1 MRLSGAEP
9 QASQD
14 SDLNRTGVKPIN
26 RVPECRSFH
35 RDRRG
40 APAAGRGGN
49 GERTEEGLA
58 RDDVSRIR
66 S

>member
-1 MRLSGAEP
+1 MYRRRY
-9 QASQD
+9 ASD
-14 SDLNRTGVKPIN
+14 GRNRAGVKSTRP
-26 RVPECRSFH
+26 VLAV
-35 RDRRG
+35 RRG

-58 RDDVSRIR
+58 RDDASRIR

>member
-1 MRLSGAEP
+1 
-9 QASQD
+9 
-14 SDLNRTGVKPIN
+14 VKPIN